1 MENNE
6 KNGII
11 ISLYGALFLAILGI
25 SFSFATG
32 SQAVLL
38 DGIFNCISVFT
49 AWFALKISKM
59 MDEPFSER
67 LPAGYVAFEPFY
79 ILIKGVIV
87 FGLSATVMVTSILT
101 LLSGG
106 NELKLGVV
114 VIYIAIASVANIAI
128 YLIVKNKTKN
138 SSSPMLIVEKD
149 NWFINMLVTLSIA
162 ASFVIVIL
170 LKDGALKPITIY
182 VDQIIVIVV
191 VLISIPVPIKAIR
204 DGFRE
209 LMLFWT

>member
-6 KNGII
+6 KNGIL

-138 SSSPMLIVEKD
+138 S
-149 NWFINMLVTLSIA
+149 
-162 ASFVIVIL
+162 
-170 LKDGALKPITIY
+170 
-182 VDQIIVIVV
+182 
-191 VLISIPVPIKAIR
+191 
-204 DGFRE
+204 
-209 LMLFWT
+209 